1 MGGETVFLALAKR
14 VITALCLMK
23 PLIYLN
29 KEEAKGFTTV
39 ESPLLIGGGRPW
51 PAFPGL
57 SSSQAQLVSGGSHQA
72 VKHLGE
78 LLGALRGTGTVPQ
91 WLRGLEGG

>member
-1 MGGETVFLALAKR
+1 MFLVLVKR
-14 VITALCLMK
+14 VITALCLIK

-57 SSSQAQLVSGGSHQA
+57 STSQAQLVPGGSHQA

-78 LLGALRGTGTVPQ
+78 LLGALRGTGTVSR
-91 WLRGLEGG
+91 WLRSWGGG